1 MNEPLW
7 ISENIAKVIH
17 TDQIAQHGGALG
29 IRDENLLSA
38 SLARPRHLFTYGEP
52 TLFDLA
58 AAYGYGLA
66 KNHPFI
72 DGNKRVAFM
81 VMYTFLGL
89 NGYSLDV
96 AEVDVVAV
104 MLRLTTDQENQDS
117 LAQWLAENSFESS
130 NFLE

>member
-1 MNEPLW
+1 MIEPFW
-7 ISENIAKVIH
+7 IDEETAKVIH
-17 TDQIAQHGGALG
+17 ADQITEHGGALG

-38 SLARPRHLFTYGEP
+38 SLARPRNLFAYGEP
-52 TLFDLA
+52 TIFDLA

-96 AEVDVVAV
+96 AEGDVVAV
-104 MLRLTTDQENQDS
+104 MLRLTTEQENQDS
-117 LAQWLAENSFESS
+117 LAQWLAENSFESPS
-130 NFLE
+130 FLE